1 MDNRS
6 LGEPRGA
13 SGQRESVNFLRRN
26 GNFLGLIVTTT
37 VSLLLVTSNQRQ
49 WSISGGAYFTLNRH
63 RSSIQIAVQVIS
75 AWFGFLQQNIVC
87 RPFNH
92 ATRLRLRK
100 IPPTLDTLYAW
111 SCVSEAR
118 TAWALRI
125 KFLLPT
131 LVFAL
136 AMLVPSALWAGAI
149 TPTLIVTQSPRPGS
163 LHIPQFQNSSMIRE
177 WPSEIGSSGP
187 LLRTAK
193 ALFSF
198 SPGVKML
205 GSLIASAASAT
216 TVDGGVRQHPKFDN
230 TRYTYNGRSYGVGAS
245 AGLADSPITDDPLAL
260 SYMFQENGLRADVEC
275 IYNSST
281 EFVITGE
288 EGIFTYPAV
297 GFLPDSGGNEE
308 YSVYFGHGSD
318 AIVAI
323 GVTTNNNSTER
334 ILGIAAG
341 KSYDNLNATQC
352 TITFIPRTFNVSVS
366 LSDHFINVTDSS
378 SGIDFAASRNLTHVL
393 TRQFELITN
402 DQTDLYVSL
411 IGDSFNSSIASYNS
425 SVSSNDSQS
434 PSEASATLAG
444 LTDSVTAMVDDLLVA
459 YSSAQ
464 LMIMNDTSLVPATVE
479 VHAFRYGSGLY
490 IYLTFAIN
498 AVVLLLLA
506 EEALRTRG
514 WKDLLYFDHMDP
526 RSLIIGGSMGGC
538 AIADAAKDAWTDRK
552 RPMYRYDSVDIG
564 NVRVALHQNN
574 KAIVLESSKSR
585 QKELPRIPSRDD

>member
-1 MDNRS
+1 MDDRS
-6 LGEPRGA
+6 LSEPRG
-13 SGQRESVNFLRRN
+13 SRGQRESVNFLRRN
-26 GNFLGLIVTTT
+26 GDFLGLIVTTA
-37 VSLLLVTSNQRQ
+37 VSLLLITSDQRQ
-49 WSISGGAYFTLNRH
+49 WSISGGAYVTLNKH
-63 RSSIQIAVQVIS
+63 RSSVQIAVQVIS
-75 AWFGFLQQNIVC
+75 AWFGFLQQNVVC
-87 RPFNH
+87 QLFNY
-92 ATRLRLRK
+92 ATRLRFRK

-111 SCVSEAR
+111 NCISAAR

-149 TPTLIVTQSPRPGS
+149 TPTLLVTQSPKPGS

-193 ALFSF
+193 GLFSF
-198 SPGVKML
+198 SPGLGML
-205 GSLIASAASAT
+205 GSLVASAASAT

-245 AGLADSPITDDPLAL
+245 AGLADSLITDDPLAL
-260 SYMFQENGLRADVEC
+260 SYTFQENGLRADVEC

-281 EFVITGE
+281 EFVIKDE
-288 EGIFTYPAV
+288 EETYVYPAV
-297 GFLPDSGGNEE
+297 GFLPDSGSNEE
-308 YSVYFGHGSD
+308 YSDYFGHSPD

-323 GVTTNNNSTER
+323 GVTTNNDSTEH

-341 KSYDNLNATQC
+341 KSYDALNATQC

-366 LSDHFINVTDSS
+366 LSDRFINVTDSS

-402 DQTDLYVSL
+402 DQTNLYVSL

-444 LTDSVTAMVDDLLVA
+444 LTNSVTAMVDDLLVA

-464 LMIMNDTSLVPATVE
+464 LMIMNDTSLVPTTVE

-498 AVVLLLLA
+498 TAVLLLVV

-514 WKDLLYFDHMDP
+514 WKDLLYFDYMDP
-526 RSLIIGGSMGGC
+526 RSLVIGGSMGGW
-538 AIADAAKDAWTDRK
+538 AIAHAAKDAWIDRK

-574 KAIVLESSKSR
+574 KSIILGSSR
-585 QKELPRIPSRDD
+585 SRDD